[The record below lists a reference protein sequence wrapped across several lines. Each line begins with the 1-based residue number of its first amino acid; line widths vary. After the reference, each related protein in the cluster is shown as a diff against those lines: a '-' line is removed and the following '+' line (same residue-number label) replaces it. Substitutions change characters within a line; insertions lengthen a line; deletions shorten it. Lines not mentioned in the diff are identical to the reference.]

1 MQRFTNDEY
10 SIDQD
15 RLSEATTSYCANET
29 FFTVIIFPIRF
40 NLILNLRFT
49 CVLLP
54 KRMLDFEDGLF
65 NSCSELLKLV
75 FKCSDFSSYSE
86 TLVI

>member
-1 MQRFTNDEY
+1 MKHFSQ
-10 SIDQD
+10 
-15 RLSEATTSYCANET
+15 L
-29 FFTVIIFPIRF
+29 FFFPIRF

-54 KRMLDFEDGLF
+54 KGMLDFEDGLF